1 MGAYSERKG
10 DALTEVTKPYRLVLH
25 HPDAR
30 DAVVLDGYAVLAMV
44 EIEPRAWTLSFRGAD
59 GEALAMMVATL
70 LAKVEELDGRII
82 ERAMQHL
89 EAERIP
95 DTAYVRNYRSDDAH

>member
-1 MGAYSERKG
+1 M
-10 DALTEVTKPYRLVLH
+10 TEEQGKPYRVVLH

-30 DAVVLDGYAVLAMV
+30 DAFVLDGYAVLAMV
-44 EIEPRAWTLSFRGAD
+44 ELEPQAWTLSIRGAD

-89 EAERIP
+89 EAARIP
-95 DTAYVRNYRSDDAH
+95 ETAIIRNYRDDNAH